1 VLAAAADKGGPSPPS
16 SRGSVTDWRL
26 CCVRPPHPT
35 PAAAAALDHTGP
47 DVGGGAEPYR
57 QSERASIYKQYVD
70 RLVAEGRAYPCFCTD
85 EELEAMKAEAE
96 AKKLPPIYR

>member
-1 VLAAAADKGGPSPPS
+1 LAA
-16 SRGSVTDWRL
+16 
-26 CCVRPPHPT
+26 
-35 PAAAAALDHTGP
+35 GP

-57 QSERASIYKQYVD
+57 QSERASIYKEQVD

-96 AKKLPPIYR
+96 AKKLPPIYRCGGVGAYVCAVLCGGKAFHLG

>member
-1 VLAAAADKGGPSPPS
+1 VNRVGVGVKRDFGGRGGRGCAQVADQCASCFCLD
-16 SRGSVTDWRL
+16 V
-26 CCVRPPHPT
+26 CC
-35 PAAAAALDHTGP
+35 AGP

-57 QSERASIYKQYVD
+57 QSERAAIYKQYVD
-70 RLVAEGRAYPCFCTD
+70 KLVAEGRAYPCFCSD